1 VSALAVQGTSSS
13 AGKSLLATALC
24 RHFARRGLRVAP
36 FKAQN
41 MSNNARV
48 VGGGEIGVAQYLQAL
63 AAGVEP
69 EVRMNPVLVKPEGER
84 RSQVVVL
91 GTVDRELSRTPWRR
105 RAPALWPV
113 VESSLRALLREFELV
128 VIEGAGSPAEINLR
142 DCDLANMRAAGL
154 AEAPVL
160 LVADIDRGGAF
171 AHLYGTWA
179 LLAQPDRALIRG
191 FVLNKFRGEEALL
204 EPAPARLRELTGVP
218 VLGIVP
224 WLEHGLPD
232 EDSASD
238 YPSGR
243 DRGPLVA
250 IVRYPTASNLDEFR
264 PLEQVA
270 RIVWAREPGDLAD
283 ADLVVLPGSK
293 HVASD
298 LGWLRRTGV
307 AAAAVEHARR
317 GGRLLGVCG
326 GLQMLGGQLDDPA
339 GVDGS
344 SAGLGLLPLR
354 TVFADAKLTRRTSA
368 RFAALDPPW
377 QALSGLPL
385 RGYEIRHG
393 RTVPCS
399 PVREALSGAL
409 GFVSGPVLALTVHGL
424 FEEPALVAAL
434 VGAAPHR
441 SLEQALDE
449 LTDAVIP
456 RLDAA
461 ALDALAGLAPTA
473 AR

>member
-1 VSALAVQGTSSS
+1 VRAISVQGASSS

-48 VGGGEIGVAQYLQAL
+48 VAGGEIGVAQYLQAV
-63 AAGVEP
+63 AARVEP
-69 EVRMNPVLVKPEGER
+69 DVRMNPVLVKPEGER

-91 GTVDRELSRTPWRR
+91 GAVDRELSRAPWRQ
-105 RAPALWPV
+105 RAPTVWPV

-128 VIEGAGSPAEINLR
+128 VIEGAGSPAENNLR
-142 DCDLANMRAAGL
+142 NCDLANMRAARL

-160 LVADIDRGGAF
+160 VVADIDRGGAF

-179 LLAQPDRALIRG
+179 LLAPDDRDLVRG
-191 FVLNKFRGEEALL
+191 FVLNKFRGDEALL
-204 EPAPARLRELTGVP
+204 EPAPAQLRELTGVP
-218 VLGIVP
+218 VLGVVP

-232 EDSASD
+232 EDGATA
-238 YPSGR
+238 YPNGR

-250 IVRYPTASNLDEFR
+250 VVRYPTASNLDEFR
-264 PLEQVA
+264 QLEQVA
-270 RIVWAREPGDLAD
+270 RLVWARRPEDLAG

-293 HVASD
+293 HVAAD
-298 LGWLRRTGV
+298 LGWLRRTGL
-307 AAAAVEHARR
+307 AAAVAEHARR

-326 GLQMLGGQLDDPA
+326 GLQMLGEELEDAA

-344 SAGLGLLPLR
+344 ARGLGLLPLR
-354 TVFADAKLTRRTSA
+354 TVFAEDKLTRRTSA
-368 RFAALDPPW
+368 RFAQLDPPW
-377 QALSGLPL
+377 QALSGLSL

-393 RTVPCS
+393 RTVPSS
-399 PVREALSGAL
+399 PAREALAGGL
-409 GFVSGPVLALTVHGL
+409 GFVAGPVLGVTVHGI

-434 VGAAPHR
+434 VGEAPGR
-441 SLEQALDE
+441 SLDQALDE
-449 LTDAVIP
+449 LADAVVT
-456 RLDAA
+456 RLDTR
-461 ALDALAGLAPTA
+461 ALDALAGLTPAAAP
-473 AR
+473 

>member
-1 VSALAVQGTSSS
+1 VRAISVQGASSS

-24 RHFARRGLRVAP
+24 RHFARRGARVAP

-48 VGGGEIGVAQYLQAL
+48 VTGGEIGVAQYLQAL

-69 EVRMNPVLVKPEGER
+69 DVRMNPVLVKPEGER

-91 GTVDRELSRTPWRR
+91 GTVDRELSRAPWRQ
-105 RAPALWPV
+105 RAPAVWPV

-128 VIEGAGSPAEINLR
+128 VIEGAGSPAEINLL
-142 DCDLANMRAAGL
+142 DTDLANMRAARL

-160 LVADIDRGGAF
+160 VVADIDRGGAF

-179 LLAQPDRALIRG
+179 LLAPRDRARVCG
-191 FVLNKFRGEEALL
+191 FVLNKFRGDEALL

-218 VLGIVP
+218 VLGVVP

-232 EDSASD
+232 EDGASD

-243 DRGPLVA
+243 ERGPRVA
-250 IVRYPTASNLDEFR
+250 IVRYPMASNLDEFR
-264 PLEQVA
+264 PIEQVA
-270 RIVWAREPGDLAD
+270 RIVWAREPEELAG
-283 ADLVVLPGSK
+283 AELVVLPGSK
-293 HVASD
+293 QVAAD
-298 LGWLRRTGV
+298 LDWLRRTGL
-307 AAAAVEHARR
+307 ATAVVDHARR

-339 GVDGS
+339 GVDD
-344 SAGLGLLPLR
+344 SAHGLGLLPLR
-354 TVFADAKLTRRTSA
+354 TVFAEGKLTRRTSA
-368 RFAALDPPW
+368 RFAELDPPW

-385 RGYEIRHG
+385 HGYEIRHG
-393 RTVPCS
+393 ETVPCG
-399 PVREALSGAL
+399 PVRAALSGAP
-409 GFVSGPVLALTVHGL
+409 GFVSGSVLAVTVHGL
-424 FEEPALVAAL
+424 FEDSALVAAL
-434 VGAAPHR
+434 LGAAPQR
-441 SLEQALDE
+441 SLERALDE
-449 LTDAVIP
+449 LADAVVA

-461 ALDALAGLAPTA
+461 ALDRLAGRTPAA

>member
-1 VSALAVQGTSSS
+1 VSALSVQGASSS

-24 RHFARRGLRVAP
+24 RHFARHGLHVAP

-69 EVRMNPVLVKPEGER
+69 DVRMNPVLVKPESDR

-91 GTVDRELSRTPWRR
+91 GAVDRELSRAPWRQ

-128 VIEGAGSPAEINLR
+128 VIEGAGSPAEVNLR
-142 DCDLANMRAAGL
+142 ESDLANMRAARL

-179 LLAQPDRALIRG
+179 LLGPDERDLVRG
-191 FVLNKFRGEEALL
+191 FVLNKFRGDEALL

-218 VLGIVP
+218 VLGVVP

-232 EDSASD
+232 EDGASD
-238 YPSGR
+238 YPRGR
-243 DRGPLVA
+243 GRGPLVA
-250 IVRYPTASNLDEFR
+250 VVRYPTASNLDEFR

-270 RIVWAREPGDLAD
+270 RIVWANRPEDLAD

-293 HVASD
+293 HVAAD
-298 LGWLRRTGV
+298 LGWLRRTGL
-307 AAAAVEHARR
+307 AAAVVDHARR
-317 GGRLLGVCG
+317 GGRLLGICG
-326 GLQMLGGQLDDPA
+326 GLQMLGEELHDPA

-344 SAGLGLLPLR
+344 ARGLGLLPLR
-354 TVFADAKLTRRTSA
+354 TVFAVDKLTRRTSA
-368 RFAALDPPW
+368 LFAPLDPPW
-377 QALSGLPL
+377 KALSWLPL
-385 RGYEIRHG
+385 RGYEIRQG
-393 RTVPCS
+393 RTVPCG
-399 PVREALSGAL
+399 PAREALSGGL
-409 GFVSGPVLALTVHGL
+409 GFVAGPVLGITLHGI

-434 VGAAPHR
+434 VGEAPGH
-441 SLEQALDE
+441 SLARALDE
-449 LTDAVIP
+449 LADAVVS
-456 RLDAA
+456 RLDTRALEALVGLTPAA
-461 ALDALAGLAPTA
+461 A
-473 AR
+473 R